1 MYCDKMKMLFFA
13 AIALCVLLNYTTA
26 DNNSNCTVSGSG
38 VLKISCQNGADINNI
53 EIATIDT
60 AHVHTLD
67 MTHNYLTN
75 IPRWI
80 CEFKNLVKLDLS
92 HNTIKEIPHDI
103 FQCGS
108 FPNFPTMQIIDLSFN
123 KIRRIPSGVFDN
135 LVINALNINNND
147 IEMIEHGVF
156 SKEHNFYHINCSY
169 NQLTS
174 LDSIFLQLLAQDPPW
189 ENAIYK
195 RFDFSHNEIYKF
207 HYTGFELD
215 FSKVYNFHFNLQYNK
230 FKYINL
236 DLFRPFNIHDLNDLI
251 TLFSINGFLYI
262 DFSNNPI
269 TCDCNM
275 YETKTMLMTMLSF
288 PYLPEIFRDWAV
300 QSTVCM
306 YPADVRGK
314 PLSKLDDTQLICNI
328 TEKCPE
334 KCTCIRK
341 PDMKRL
347 EVNCSSQSLEE
358 LPNSLPLIQNDNSE
372 LINLDMSG
380 NLLSEIKNR
389 SYLPNLGTFDVSS
402 NRLNTIEDEALDN
415 LNAIQKWYLHDNQF
429 STLPSKMKDMPFPNL
444 SKLTL
449 HGNQLVCDCS
459 TVWLKPWLWALTE
472 HKRLQYPRM
481 ITCETGDIIMEYDFN
496 EDLCN
501 INWGLV
507 VGLPMLFLTL
517 VAIGLITLYC
527 FRNVIVLFIRKR
539 REYKEIPEGKE
550 YDVFVGYV
558 TQDVMWIRNVLI
570 PLLEPK
576 YKLCIHNRDF
586 EVGKPIVDNIAN
598 SIEKS
603 QRSIMVL
610 SPRFL
615 ESGWCKEEFLIA
627 HRQYMLNPSQVL
639 IPILLPDFDTTQ
651 EMPSHVKCYL
661 QAHTYLKCDDPWF
674 DKKIKDQMPKTS
686 ITEYKEEMN
695 NQRHLAVKIDNNDDI
710 KELNDAIPDAIRVS
724 TISNGTVIPNILNGH
739 IPNEKPQNGHVE
751 NGHIK
756 HIEGAPNGQINE
768 ENIKNNRENIRYENV
783 VYEIDPEDIN
793 VV

>member
-1 MYCDKMKMLFFA
+1 MKMQFFIVA
-13 AIALCVLLNYTTA
+13 VVCTCMFINYALSDSTTECDVKDGNY
-26 DNNSNCTVSGSG
+26 G
-38 VLKISCQNGADINNI
+38 VLKISCPPGTDINTVNTGQINI
-53 EIATIDT
+53 ENI
-60 AHVHTLD
+60 HTLD
-67 MTHNYLTN
+67 VTHNNLTS
-75 IPRWI
+75 IPLWI
-80 CEFKNLVKLDLS
+80 CEFRSLTNLDLS
-92 HNTIKEIPHDI
+92 YNSIVEIPKDI
-103 FQCGS
+103 FRCGS
-108 FPNFPTMQIIDLSFN
+108 NFRSLETIDLSFN
-123 KIRRIPSGVFDN
+123 KIRKLQAGVFDN
-135 LVINALNINNND
+135 LMMLNTLYMNNND
-147 IEMIEHGVF
+147 MEMIEKDMF
-156 SKEHNFYHINCSY
+156 SDRLSFKYIDWSY
-169 NQLTS
+169 NKLTS
-174 LDSIFLQLLAQDPPW
+174 IDSKFIQLLLMSPSYV
-189 ENAIYK
+189 IK
-195 RFDFSHNEIYKF
+195 VFDFSHNEIYKF
-207 HYTGFELD
+207 DNTGFRVD
-215 FSKVYNFHFNLQYNK
+215 FKRQHISYLNLQHNK
-230 FKYINL
+230 FKYINV
-236 DLFRPFNIHDLNDLI
+236 DIVKAIFNITDITELK
-251 TLFSINGFLYI
+251 TLFSLDGFLYI
-262 DFSNNPI
+262 DISNNPI
-269 TCDCNM
+269 MCDCNM
-275 YETKTMLMTMLSF
+275 YEIKQFLNELILF
-288 PYLPEIFRDWAV
+288 PSTPDIFKSWV
-300 QSTVCM
+300 EQSITCM
-306 YPADVRGK
+306 YPADVKGK
-314 PLSKLDDTQLICNI
+314 PITKLDGTQLICNI

-334 KCTCIRK
+334 KCTCMRK
-341 PDMKRL
+341 PEMKRL

-358 LPNSLPLIQNDNSE
+358 LPNSLPLNQNDNSE

-389 SYLPNLGTFDVSS
+389 SYLPNLGTFDVSG

-429 STLPSKMKDMPFPNL
+429 STLPSKMKDMPFPIL
-444 SKLTL
+444 SNLTL
-449 HGNQLVCDCS
+449 HGNHLVCNCS
-459 TVWLKPWLWALTE
+459 TMWLKPWLWALKE
-472 HKRLQYPRM
+472 DKRLHKPRM
-481 ITCETGDIIMEYDFN
+481 ITCGETGDIIIEHDFN
-496 EDLCN
+496 EAICY
-501 INWGLV
+501 INWGLI
-507 VGLPMLFLTL
+507 VGLPMLCLTL
-517 VAIGLITLYC
+517 VTMGLITLYR
-527 FRNVIVLFIRKR
+527 FRNIIVLFIRKR
-539 REYKEIPEGKE
+539 REYKEIPGGKE

-598 SIEKS
+598 SIGKS

-674 DKKIKDQMPKTS
+674 DKKIKDRMPKTS
-686 ITEYKEEMN
+686 IIEYKEEMN

-756 HIEGAPNGQINE
+756 HIEGAPNEHTND
-768 ENIKNNRENIRYENV
+768 ENIKNNRENIQYENV